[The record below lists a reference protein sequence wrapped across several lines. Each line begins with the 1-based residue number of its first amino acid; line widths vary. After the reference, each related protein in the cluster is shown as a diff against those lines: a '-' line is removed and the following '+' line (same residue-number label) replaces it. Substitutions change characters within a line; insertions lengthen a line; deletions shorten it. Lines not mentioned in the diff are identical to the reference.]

1 MEGVTEV
8 ESGMGQART
17 WTGVKARIFAGV
29 MLVVVGLDVT
39 TKLMVQNTFRLYQQV
54 DVIGPYLRLTY
65 IYNPGAAFGI
75 HLGEYSRVVFLL
87 LSLVALGALL
97 GMYWFTPARDRVRLG
112 AIALI
117 CAGAVGNLIDR
128 VRSEQ
133 GVVDFLDV
141 GIGDLRWPVFNV
153 ADIAV
158 TTGAIFLAISLW
170 QEEQRP
176 ERGG

>member
-1 MEGVTEV
+1 
-8 ESGMGQART
+8 
-17 WTGVKARIFAGV
+17 IFAGI

-39 TKLMVQNTFRLYQQV
+39 TKLLVQNTFRLYQQV
-54 DVIGPYLRLTY
+54 DVVGPYLRLTY
-65 IYNPGAAFGI
+65 IHNPGAAFGI
-75 HLGEYSRVVFLL
+75 HLGEYSRLVFLV
-87 LSLVALGALL
+87 LSLVALGALV

-170 QEEQRP
+170 QEEQHP
-176 ERGG
+176 EGGG